1 MLQREED
8 TVSNTVS
15 NISRTESYCTTSFLH
30 TQIQGLLFV
39 SVDFCGASSC
49 SRTGCRQVARYMHD
63 PNGIIDARS
72 ASPLAPDL
80 AAAISDEGLWN
91 LASSLSPCNQEYTM
105 RSDISILDRN
115 VSQFG
120 IWNIIWR
127 FFEVSAAERSKMPA
141 LTYVYGASLA
151 IGGIFAYQGQW
162 KLGMWVLRDHA
173 RLRET
178 VSACLLSCV
187 TLLCAL
193 SRRSSKAAL
202 GWGLLFG
209 SMLCWSGLQVRW
221 FCKPPHVS
229 TIFLI

>member
-1 MLQREED
+1 MIHKVCSYVCVCSHAYACKCTKKLFIPHLPELGSESRALRRHRRCARERPPPEQLPWPASDCNVEAKSRGVKLGRKFGRHDAMFSHHLLMLEREED

-15 NISRTESYCTTSFLH
+15 NISRRESYCTISFLH
-30 TQIQGLLFV
+30 TQIQGRLFV

-91 LASSLSPCNQEYTM
+91 LASWLSPCNQKYTM

-120 IWNIIWR
+120 I
-127 FFEVSAAERSKMPA
+127 
-141 LTYVYGASLA
+141 
-151 IGGIFAYQGQW
+151 
-162 KLGMWVLRDHA
+162 
-173 RLRET
+173 
-178 VSACLLSCV
+178 
-187 TLLCAL
+187 
-193 SRRSSKAAL
+193 
-202 GWGLLFG
+202 
-209 SMLCWSGLQVRW
+209 
-221 FCKPPHVS
+221 
-229 TIFLI
+229 